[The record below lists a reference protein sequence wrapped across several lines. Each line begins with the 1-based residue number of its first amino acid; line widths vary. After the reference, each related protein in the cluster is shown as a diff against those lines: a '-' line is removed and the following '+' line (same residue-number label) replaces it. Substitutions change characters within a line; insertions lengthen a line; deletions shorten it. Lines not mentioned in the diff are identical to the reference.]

1 MAITS
6 VISPSSLNN
15 HQPER
20 ENVGQGQDVTKN
32 AHYSSFQLLPTR
44 LPFIRLQLFSGL
56 SISVHKCF
64 ASLVRDDNSV

>member
-1 MAITS
+1 M
-6 VISPSSLNN
+6 SPSSLNN

-32 AHYSSFQLLPTR
+32 AHYSSFQLLPVR
-44 LPFIRLQLFSGL
+44 LPFIPELFSGL
-56 SISVHKCF
+56 SISIHKCF